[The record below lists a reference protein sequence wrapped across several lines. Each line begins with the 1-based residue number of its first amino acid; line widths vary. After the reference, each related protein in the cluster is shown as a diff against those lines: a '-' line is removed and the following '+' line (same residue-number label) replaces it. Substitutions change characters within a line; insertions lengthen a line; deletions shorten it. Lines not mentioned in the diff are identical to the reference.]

1 MDPEIANNGMGV
13 AHLLSQNTGV
23 GLLPFIL
30 LVLMSLGTC
39 YYTLLK
45 IVLGQRERRLNA
57 QFVTRFWQHE
67 SVQDMERQ
75 LAHLPPQEAY
85 GRVTSTA
92 LATVAQLNRAGERTV
107 SLKLG
112 SPDEFLLR
120 ALRQAI
126 THERVRLERGLAFL
140 ASVGSAA
147 PFIGLFGTV
156 WGIYHALL
164 AIGAAGQSSLD
175 KVAGPVGEALI
186 MTGFGLAVALPA
198 VLVYNFF
205 VRRNRLKLA
214 ALEAFAYD
222 LFALLVTGFEQS
234 ATNVTQL
241 AERETKEG
249 RR

>member
-1 MDPEIANNGMGV
+1 M
-13 AHLLSQNTGV
+13 
-23 GLLPFIL
+23 
-30 LVLMSLGTC
+30 
-39 YYTLLK
+39 
-45 IVLGQRERRLNA
+45 
-57 QFVTRFWQHE
+57 
-67 SVQDMERQ
+67 
-75 LAHLPPQEAY
+75 
-85 GRVTSTA
+85 
-92 LATVAQLNRAGERTV
+92 
-107 SLKLG
+107 
-112 SPDEFLLR
+112 LR
-120 ALRQAI
+120 ALLQAI
-126 THERVRLERGLAFL
+126 THERVRLEQGLAFL

-234 ATNVTQL
+234 ASNVTQL
-241 AERETKEG
+241 AERETGKG